1 MQKEFKEKEHEEKE
15 KEGMVKQDTLILS
28 TKQINPKLKDLYLK
42 PNLVQKRIPGV
53 LEAHS
58 NGFLY
63 TSTRGDKVEILYNNI
78 KHAVFQPCDK
88 EIIILIHFHLKV
100 INSKDYRLGL
110 ILNFYSKACNY
121 VW

>member
-1 MQKEFKEKEHEEKE
+1 MQKEFKEKENEEKE
-15 KEGMVKQDTLILS
+15 KEGMVKQDSIVLS

-53 LEAHS
+53 LEAHT

-78 KHAVFQPCDK
+78 KHAIFQPCDK

-100 INSKDYRLGL
+100 REN
-110 ILNFYSKACNY
+110 ILFFF
-121 VW
+121 